1 MDDQASRIEKMMKPV
16 TEQELKNL
24 GAILD
29 ANGVWTF
36 RDGSRGKF
44 TERPI
49 AVYSDDKQ
57 TERLGFSYFDRLER
71 LQ

>member
-1 MDDQASRIEKMMKPV
+1 MDDQASKIEKMMEPV

-24 GAILD
+24 GATLS

-36 RDGSRGKF
+36 PDGSKGKCSKK
-44 TERPI
+44 PI
-49 AVYSDDKQ
+49 AVYSDDQQ